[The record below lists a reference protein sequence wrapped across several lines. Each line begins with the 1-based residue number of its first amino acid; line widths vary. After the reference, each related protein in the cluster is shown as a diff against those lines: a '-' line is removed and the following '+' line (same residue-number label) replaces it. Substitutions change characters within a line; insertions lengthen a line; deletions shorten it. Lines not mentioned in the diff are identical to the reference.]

1 MSIFEKIDTERHRRD
16 INLCKPVSQPDA
28 TGFSVAEP
36 DAIPNPLVS
45 FDDSSKEPTIPANS
59 VTSIANSVRCL
70 NPQMPAVSKSTEA

>member
-36 DAIPNPLVS
+36 DAIPGPS
-45 FDDSSKEPTIPANS
+45 ASIEDSSERPTIPAKT
-59 VTSIANSVRCL
+59 VTPIANSVRRF
-70 NPQMPAVSKSTEA
+70 NSRAPAGSKSTEA